1 MPPYENYTLY
11 RDISN
16 FTTTTPWDSNVVYD
30 AQKYE
35 YFLSRF
41 IAFSSLTYF
50 STSMFYRYAASWT
63 EILHSEV
70 EADDNENLIVIE
82 VSVRADKE
90 ASVGDLL
97 SLEMV
102 IELGD
107 TVAATKDVLL
117 QVQALSNDN
126 NPTSEYTE
134 AMKVMDA

>member
-1 MPPYENYTLY
+1 MIN
-11 RDISN
+11 
-16 FTTTTPWDSNVVYD
+16 
-30 AQKYE
+30 
-35 YFLSRF
+35 
-41 IAFSSLTYF
+41 F

-107 TVAATKDVLL
+107 TVAATADVLL

>member
-1 MPPYENYTLY
+1 MT
-11 RDISN
+11 
-16 FTTTTPWDSNVVYD
+16 
-30 AQKYE
+30 
-35 YFLSRF
+35 
-41 IAFSSLTYF
+41 F

-63 EILHSEV
+63 EMLHSELV
-70 EADDNENLIVIE
+70 ADDLENKVVVE

-107 TVAATKDVLL
+107 SVAATKDVLL
-117 QVQALSNDN
+117 QVQALSDDN
-126 NPTSEYTE
+126 NPKSQYTE

>member
-1 MPPYENYTLY
+1 MT
-11 RDISN
+11 
-16 FTTTTPWDSNVVYD
+16 
-30 AQKYE
+30 
-35 YFLSRF
+35 
-41 IAFSSLTYF
+41 F

-63 EILHSEV
+63 EMLHSELV
-70 EADDNENLIVIE
+70 ADDLENKVVVE

-107 TVAATKDVLL
+107 SVAATKDVLL
-117 QVQALSNDN
+117 QVQALSDDN
-126 NPTSEYTE
+126 NPKSEYTE

>member
-1 MPPYENYTLY
+1 
-11 RDISN
+11 
-16 FTTTTPWDSNVVYD
+16 
-30 AQKYE
+30 
-35 YFLSRF
+35 
-41 IAFSSLTYF
+41 
-50 STSMFYRYAASWT
+50 MFYRYAASWT
-63 EILHSEV
+63 EMLHSELV
-70 EADDNENLIVIE
+70 ADDLENKVVVE

-117 QVQALSNDN
+117 QVQALSDDI
-126 NPTSEYTE
+126 NPKSEYTE